1 MRALNVYT
9 APFARIPLILL
20 LLTSVWL
27 EQIFLCRLGIYAPA
41 LTPAVFF
48 YWAIY
53 RERPLSAL
61 LLIAIGL
68 YQDLFIG
75 TPLGLS
81 ASLYILLYWGAR
93 AQRQSLVLS
102 SFLTVWC
109 VFGACSLLLYGGFW
123 IALSLLNGC
132 ALPLYQSL
140 YVAAFATAL
149 YPALVRAF
157 TFLHQIRE
165 R

>member
-1 MRALNVYT
+1 MRSLNAYT
-9 APFARIPLILL
+9 APFARVPLVIL
-20 LLTSVWL
+20 LLTSVGL
-27 EQIFLCRLGIYAPA
+27 EQIFLCRLGLYAPT
-41 LTPAVFF
+41 LTPAIIF

-53 RERPLSAL
+53 RELPLSAL
-61 LLIAIGL
+61 LLIAIGM

-109 VFGACSLLLYGGFW
+109 VFGACSVLLYGGFW
-123 IALSLLNGC
+123 MTLSVLNGC
-132 ALPLYQSL
+132 ILPVSQSVYL
-140 YVAAFATAL
+140 ILFSTAI